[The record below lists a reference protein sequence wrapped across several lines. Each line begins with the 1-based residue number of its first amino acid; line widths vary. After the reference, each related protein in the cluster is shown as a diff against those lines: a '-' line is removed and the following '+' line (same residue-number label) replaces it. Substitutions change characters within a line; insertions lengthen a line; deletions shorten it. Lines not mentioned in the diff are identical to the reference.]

1 MCQIILFCNKI
12 ELRRSDYQSPGFSC
26 TYDFDDLVFF
36 NNKRLMQYFL
46 SSKHILSDFLA
57 AKQRALK
64 NSYTDIFNGLQN
76 IVNFLIN

>member
-36 NNKRLMQYFL
+36 NNKRLMQYFYL
-46 SSKHILSDFLA
+46 RNILSDFL

-64 NSYTDIFNGLQN
+64 NSDTDIFNERKRR
-76 IVNFLIN
+76 FTKHC